1 MPGLQF
7 VGKALDSKLV
17 VLTAIRNAYRAFN
30 ERTQP
35 GTGTVI
41 VALAILVFLM
51 QPPTARATA
60 QEEPVEPIHRTTL
73 ASLSPSSFSLSPV
86 PGKASV
92 SDPMAMA
99 EVGEV
104 GLIAGDH
111 SEQFRRQSMLV
122 ANYIQSRNRQI
133 AWEEA
138 DQISRAIVQFSTRYG
153 VDFRLLT
160 GVIATESS
168 FRRDAVS
175 SSGAIGMGQLKPD
188 TARWLGV
195 LDPYNPVD
203 NIAGT
208 ARFLAWLLH
217 RYNGSLEY
225 ALSAYY
231 QGPGNVDRNGVTPVC
246 MPYLQK
252 INRALGGLL

>member
-1 MPGLQF
+1 MPGLQLF
-7 VGKALDSKLV
+7 GKALDSKLI
-17 VLTAIRNAYRAFN
+17 VLTAIRDAYRAFN

-35 GTGTVI
+35 GTGAVI
-41 VALAILVFLM
+41 VVLVLLAFLI
-51 QPPTARATA
+51 PPPVARATA
-60 QEEPVEPIHRTTL
+60 EEEPTEPIHRTTL
-73 ASLSPSSFSLSPV
+73 ASLSPPVSLSPV
-86 PGKASV
+86 PGKAV
-92 SDPMAMA
+92 SDPLAMA

-133 AWEEA
+133 VWEEA

-195 LDPYNPVD
+195 IDPYNPVD

-217 RYNGSLEY
+217 RYNGNLEY

-231 QGPGNVDRNGVTPVC
+231 QGPGSVDRNGVTSVC

>member
-7 VGKALDSKLV
+7 LGKALDSQSV
-17 VLTAIRNAYRAFN
+17 VLNAIRNAYRAFN
-30 ERTQP
+30 DRTQP

-41 VALAILVFLM
+41 VVLSVFVFLM
-51 QPPTARATA
+51 QPPAARATA
-60 QEEPVEPIHRTTL
+60 QEEPTEPIHRATL
-73 ASLSPSSFSLSPV
+73 ASLSPSSFSASPV
-86 PGKASV
+86 PGNSAAG
-92 SDPMAMA
+92 PMAMA
-99 EVGEV
+99 EVGEAA
-104 GLIAGDH
+104 LIGSDH

-217 RYNGSLEY
+217 RYNGNLEY

-231 QGPGNVDRNGVTPVC
+231 QGPGHVDRKGITPVC